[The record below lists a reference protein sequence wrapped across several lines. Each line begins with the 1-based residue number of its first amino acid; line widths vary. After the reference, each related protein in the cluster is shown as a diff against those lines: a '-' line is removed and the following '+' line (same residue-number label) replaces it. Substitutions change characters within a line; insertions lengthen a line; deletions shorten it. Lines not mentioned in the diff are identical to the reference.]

1 MGLTVTIM
9 APGLSNH
16 SRFFADEGLPTNATM
31 LLKRTQ
37 GIGRHLCDSLD
48 PEITA
53 CVIMCD

>member
-1 MGLTVTIM
+1 MGWRVKIM
-9 APGLSNH
+9 GLSNH

-31 LLKRTQ
+31 LLKRPQ